1 MIQAVSGSETELS
14 GLGNQVPW
22 QLRWKSLYHEPGDL
36 GSCLGSTARSHPLSL
51 SLTQSHLCQPIPD
64 PNPKLV
70 RSTRRNLRQ
79 DHQPVSLIEKTLNL
93 PSQGQGGGLAGK
105 GT

>member
-14 GLGNQVPW
+14 GPGNQVPW

-36 GSCLGSTARSHPLSL
+36 GSCLGSTARSHSPSL
-51 SLTQSHLCQPIPD
+51 SLTQSHLRQPVPD

-70 RSTRRNLRQ
+70 RSTRRNLWQ
-79 DHQPVSLIEKTLNL
+79 DLRPASLIEKTLNL
-93 PSQGQGGGLAGK
+93 PSQGQGDGLACK